1 MIDRI
6 RKLIVKYKELLLYGI
21 VGVATTLINIAVFWL
36 CNSVL
41 DIHFAV
47 ANVIAWVLSVLFAFF
62 ANKIFVFES
71 RDWTR
76 AGVLREA
83 FTFFISR
90 AASLLVD
97 EGLMWLFIPVLGWP
111 ELAAKIV
118 SNIVV
123 IIINYFL
130 GKFWVFHKKGDT
142 K

>member
-6 RKLIVKYKELLLYGI
+6 RKLIVKYKELLLYGV
-21 VGVATTLINIAVFWL
+21 VGVMTTLINIAVFWL
-36 CNSVL
+36 CSSVL
-41 DIHFAV
+41 GIHFAV

-71 RDWTR
+71 RSWRR
-76 AGVLREA
+76 AAVLREA
-83 FTFFISR
+83 FTFFLSR

-97 EGLMWLFIPVLGWP
+97 EALMWLFIPVLGWE
-111 ELAAKIV
+111 ELPAKVV

-130 GKFWVFHKKGDT
+130 GKFWVFNKKKG
-142 K
+142 